1 MFPRWV
7 VMLEQNGADVRHEFF
22 YNGDNARS
30 VFRKAQQADPNG
42 FYTLEGE
49 LADGN
54 WGTRDAVVKIRA
66 LTDLNTQADRHR
78 KSLLNLAPGEADEL
92 AASNDIPVA
101 IILELVDIERFN
113 VEGNRG
119 YSRSWSG
126 MIEAKLLKN
135 LPCWLA
141 RYIIRCL

>member
-7 VMLEQNGADVRHEFF
+7 VMLEQRGAVVRHEFF
-22 YNGDNARS
+22 YNGDNAQRA
-30 VFRKAQQADPNG
+30 FRKAQQADENG

-54 WGTRDAVVKIRA
+54 WGTHDAVAKIRA
-66 LTDLNTQADRHR
+66 LINLNTQADRHR
-78 KSLLNLAPGEADEL
+78 KSLLNLAPGEAGEL

-101 IILELVDIERFN
+101 IILNLVEIERFN
-113 VEGNRG
+113 VEGNRE

-126 MIEAKLLKN
+126 MTEAKLLKN
-135 LPCWLA
+135 LPAWLA
-141 RYIIRCL
+141 RFIIRRL